1 MRKIPGEENEQVN
14 YFVQKMVNR
23 FENTQYVH
31 SLIQFDDVL
40 KQQGINV
47 YQNNGL
53 QMQGRQVAEMNA
65 IQGADPVA

>member
-65 IQGADPVA
+65 IQGSAPVA

>member
-1 MRKIPGEENEQVN
+1 
-14 YFVQKMVNR
+14 MVNR

>member
-65 IQGADPVA
+65 IQGAAPVA